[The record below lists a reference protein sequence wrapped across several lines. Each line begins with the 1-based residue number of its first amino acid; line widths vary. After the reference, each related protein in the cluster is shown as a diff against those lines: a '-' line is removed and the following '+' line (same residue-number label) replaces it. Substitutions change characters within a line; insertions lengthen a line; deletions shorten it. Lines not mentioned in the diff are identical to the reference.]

1 MKFNREQQ
9 RELKKISVAFDS
21 LKDFSDKE
29 GYPLDALVP
38 DLVAPNLYELQRDQ
52 LQLRNQ
58 SRQEVFEQS
67 RTKTEKTTVKS

>member
-38 DLVAPNLYELQRDQ
+38 DLVAPNLHELQHDQ
-52 LQLRNQ
+52 LQMRNQ
-58 SRQEVFEQS
+58 SRQEVFKQS
-67 RTKTEKTTVKS
+67 RKKTEKSTVKS